1 MSILKLTKTLPD
13 NRVVEYHKV
22 AEVQFDAEPNHMVVK
37 LSSYA
42 NLADANTQAAGD
54 AMFLIPMT
62 YTGTYEDALTDVLG
76 KVLQLPDWTGG
87 EIVAV

>member
-37 LSSYA
+37 LSSYV
-42 NLADANTQAAGD
+42 NLADATTQAAGD
-54 AMFLIPMT
+54 AMFMIPMT

-76 KVLQLPDWTGG
+76 KVMQLPDWSGG
-87 EIVAV
+87 EIVTE